1 MIASQPIVMSKQ
13 DLKTRARK
21 LLDPAVL
28 ALDSLGVPPFLVS
41 LFGLA
46 FSLYGAVVVADGA
59 LFLGAVFLLLSGLC
73 DVLDGDLARR
83 RNMVSKFGA
92 FIDSTFDRV
101 TEFAYFGAILLYTVN
116 RIGGFQDWQV
126 TIILVALSGSVLTS
140 YARARAEGLGVS
152 CSVGIMER
160 PERITLLL
168 VGLIFGYRILM
179 TVMTILAVS
188 SVYTFIQRVIHVHRV
203 TKVDAEPAA
212 DAPAEDSAPPS
223 TPSDP
228 A

>member
-1 MIASQPIVMSKQ
+1 MSKQ
-13 DLKTRARK
+13 DLKTQARK
-21 LLDPAVL
+21 LLNPAVS

-46 FSLYGAVVVADGA
+46 FSLYGAVVVSDGA
-59 LFLGAVFLLLSGLC
+59 LALGAGFLLLSGLC

-83 RNMVSKFGA
+83 RNMVTRFGA

-101 TEFAYFGAILLYTVN
+101 TEFAYFGAILLFTVN
-116 RIGGFQDWQV
+116 RAGGFQTWQV
-126 TIILVALSGSVLTS
+126 TIILVALAGSVLTS

-168 VGLIFGYRILM
+168 AGLIFGYRILM
-179 TVMTILAVS
+179 TVMIILAVT
-188 SVYTFIQRVIHVHRV
+188 SVYTFIQRVTHVYRV
-203 TKVDAEPAA
+203 TKPGAGPAVDAT
-212 DAPAEDSAPPS
+212 AEDSAPRS
-223 TPSDP
+223 TPTDT